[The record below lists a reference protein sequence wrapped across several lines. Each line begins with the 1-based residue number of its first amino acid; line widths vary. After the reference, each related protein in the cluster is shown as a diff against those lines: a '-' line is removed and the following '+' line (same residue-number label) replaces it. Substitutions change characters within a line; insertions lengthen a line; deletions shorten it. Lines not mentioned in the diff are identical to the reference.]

1 MGGEL
6 HGRIGNKGNEG
17 GGGGRGLGRSG
28 MLLLEEEEFSASC
41 NGEEQSEW
49 GREEEEGSWFLLP
62 LLFWVRRSILVRIFG
77 ERCHKRPPGM
87 KKRGEDKSK
96 KIFKTERVFC
106 RPPSSQFRRSALP
119 FPLFCSNISWVTQ
132 VGFVC
137 PTATKSLMQ
146 NCRMGK
152 NFRQSSKA
160 VIGDRTEGIA
170 VS

>member
-17 GGGGRGLGRSG
+17 GGGGAAEDWVVLGCFFWK
-28 MLLLEEEEFSASC
+28 EFSASC

-87 KKRGEDKSK
+87 KKRREDKSG
-96 KIFKTERVFC
+96 KIFKTERFFC
-106 RPPSSQFRRSALP
+106 RPRSSQ
-119 FPLFCSNISWVTQ
+119 LFQYLLGLSV
-132 VGFVC
+132 
-137 PTATKSLMQ
+137 LLLL
-146 NCRMGK
+146 
-152 NFRQSSKA
+152 KA
-160 VIGDRTEGIA
+160 
-170 VS
+170 